1 MSGLTD
7 GDLLGLDLV
16 GAAEGV
22 RTRKF
27 SAVELTE
34 ACIRRIERLQP
45 KLNCF
50 ISLEAETALAAARRA
65 DEELAKGV
73 VRGPLHGIPL
83 AHKDMLYRAGKVTTC
98 GSKIR
103 KDFVPSYTATVHLR
117 LEAAGALDLGTLNMA
132 EFAFGPTGHNAH
144 WGHCRN
150 PWNPDHITGGS
161 SSGSASA
168 TAARLVLGALGSDTG
183 GSIRLPSGLCGLAG
197 LKPTQGRVSRYGV
210 MPLSFSLDQ
219 VGPLALSV
227 RDCARIMSVIAG
239 YDPKDPTSSTVP
251 VDDYE
256 ARLAGGV
263 RGLRIGVP
271 TNYFYDGMVDE
282 IRAGMEESLRVFRD
296 LGAEIVEVEIPHLD
310 VLDGLSNVVMAS
322 EAATIHGRWL
332 RERPDDYQPQVRQ
345 RIMAGLFY
353 PATRYLE
360 ALDLRPRIVADVI
373 EAVFTKA
380 DVLHA
385 PLLARP
391 VPRIDETDLGG
402 TPEAHAAIGELTRLT
417 RPLNYL
423 GFPGLTVPAGFTG
436 NGLPMAFQLLGRP
449 FAEAML
455 LRVGHTY
462 QQETDWHRRAPTL
475 AA

>member
-168 TAARLVLGALGSDTG
+168 VAARMVYGALGSDTG
-183 GSIRLPSGLCGLAG
+183 GSIRLPAGLCGLVG
-197 LKPTQGRVSRYGV
+197 LKPTQGRVSRDGV
-210 MPLSFSLDQ
+210 MPLSCSLDQ
-219 VGPLALSV
+219 VGPLTRTV
-227 RDCARIMSVIAG
+227 RDSTRIFAAIAG
-239 YDPKDPTSSTVP
+239 YDPQDPTSSTATVE
-251 VDDYE
+251 DYE
-256 ARLAGGV
+256 SRLAGGV

-271 TNYFYDGMVDE
+271 VNYFYDGIHDG
-282 IRAGMEESLRVFRD
+282 IRAALDESL
-296 LGAEIVEVEIPHLD
+296 
-310 VLDGLSNVVMAS
+310 
-322 EAATIHGRWL
+322 
-332 RERPDDYQPQVRQ
+332 
-345 RIMAGLFY
+345 
-353 PATRYLE
+353 
-360 ALDLRPRIVADVI
+360 
-373 EAVFTKA
+373 
-380 DVLHA
+380 
-385 PLLARP
+385 
-391 VPRIDETDLGG
+391 
-402 TPEAHAAIGELTRLT
+402 
-417 RPLNYL
+417 
-423 GFPGLTVPAGFTG
+423 
-436 NGLPMAFQLLGRP
+436 
-449 FAEAML
+449 
-455 LRVGHTY
+455 
-462 QQETDWHRRAPTL
+462 
-475 AA
+475 